1 MEAKLDWDAVFD
13 EERVVVAFDGVGSVG
28 HHGRKGNVEV
38 GGWRLKFRTPNHG

>member
-13 EERVVVAFDGVGSVG
+13 EERVVVAFDGVGLVG

-38 GGWRLKFRTPNHG
+38 EISNPESWLGLR